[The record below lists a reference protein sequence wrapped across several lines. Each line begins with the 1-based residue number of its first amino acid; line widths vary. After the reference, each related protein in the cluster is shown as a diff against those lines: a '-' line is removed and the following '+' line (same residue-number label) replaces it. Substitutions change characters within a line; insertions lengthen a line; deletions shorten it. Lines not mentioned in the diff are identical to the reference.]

1 MMIKTTTTNI
11 TLATIT
17 PTLELLSSD
26 EAEPGATVAIILV
39 ILVVVEVTLIKVEVV
54 VALLYSTN
62 RYMKSWIIAIATLS
76 VSN

>member
-62 RYMKSWIIAIATLS
+62 RYIKSWIIAIATLS